1 MRQFWLV
8 ADGVTIPLN
17 GENGVMLC
25 NVSGLGATIST
36 TQAEVADGFYNT
48 YYAKGKQGGVS
59 GDLAFIGDAY
69 GLYFQF
75 ANTLL
80 TAKKLQLR
88 YSPNT
93 ATRYTANVSV
103 NYLTKGES
111 YANKSM
117 KCPVS
122 FTLLTPW
129 FTSDNAIGA
138 GSVAVTEGGQI
149 ATAVIVSTTS
159 GITNPTIT
167 LADSNGTFAEISLN
181 LTTQAGK
188 TLEYSNMWDDSHI
201 LYDGAD
207 AIGYADLSK
216 PLFGHSRNAFTIT
229 CTNALLNVSICKYW
243 RTV

>member
-8 ADGVTIPLN
+8 ADGDTIPLN

-48 YYAKGKQGGVS
+48 YYSKGKQGSVS

-75 ANTLL
+75 ANMLL

-88 YSPNT
+88 YTPNNG
-93 ATRYTANVSV
+93 TRYTANVSV

-122 FTLLTPW
+122 FTMLTPW
-129 FTSDNAIGA
+129 FTSDNAMGA

-149 ATAVIVSTTS
+149 GTAVRVTTTS
-159 GITNPTIT
+159 GLASPTIT

-181 LTTQAGK
+181 ITTQAGK
-188 TLEYSNMWDDSHI
+188 TLEYSNMWDDSYI
-201 LYDGAD
+201 KYDGAD
-207 AIGYADLSK
+207 AIGYVDLSK

-229 CTNALLNVSICKYW
+229 CANALLNVSICKYW

>member
-8 ADGVTIPLN
+8 ADSVTIPLN

-48 YYAKGKQGGVS
+48 YYAKGKQGSVS

-88 YSPNT
+88 YTPNNG
-93 ATRYTANVSV
+93 TRYMANVSV

-129 FTSDNAIGA
+129 FTSDNIIGM
-138 GSVAVTEGGQI
+138 GQVPVTEGGQI
-149 ATAVIVSTTS
+149 GTAVRVTTTS
-159 GITNPTIT
+159 GLANPTIT
-167 LADSNGTFAEISLN
+167 LADSNGTFAEVTLA
-181 LTTQAGK
+181 LTTEAGK
-188 TLEYSNMWDDSHI
+188 TLEYSNLWYDSHI
-201 LYDGAD
+201 RYDGDDVIA
-207 AIGYADLSK
+207 YADLSK

-229 CTNALLNVSICKYW
+229 CVGAQMTAYIYKYW